1 MQRLTYY
8 LLRIFIFIFS
18 LVPFRVLYWL
28 SDGLRFLFY
37 YVIKYRYK
45 VIKSN
50 LELAFSEKSAE
61 EIQQLIWDTYG
72 NLCDVL
78 FEGIKGLSLDGK
90 ECTRRYKFLNPEVL
104 DDIYD
109 SKRSVFIV
117 ACHYGNWEWG
127 PQAIGLQ
134 IKHHTLGITAPIKNP
149 HVDHYIQNSR
159 VFEKVSTV
167 RMKETAKAFEDFKDR
182 LTAYVFI
189 MDQSPS
195 NTKRAQWVDFLGQ
208 KTACLH
214 GADYY
219 ARKTGYP
226 VVFFEQQRVR
236 RGFYEVTLHVLE
248 EQPKRCSEGKITE
261 LYMRKLEEIILRK
274 PADWLWSHRRW
285 KHSST
290 RS

>member
-8 LLRIFIFIFS
+8 ILRFFIFLFS
-18 LVPFRVLYWL
+18 IIPFRVLYWL

-37 YVIKYRYK
+37 YVVKYRYK
-45 VIKSN
+45 VIKGN
-50 LELAFSEKSAE
+50 LELAFPGKSET
-61 EIQQLIWDTYG
+61 EIQRLVWGAYG

-78 FEGIKGLSLDGK
+78 LEGIKGLSLSG
-90 ECTRRYKFLNPEVL
+90 EESIRRFKFINPEVL
-104 DDIYD
+104 NDIYD
-109 SKRSVFIV
+109 SNRSAFIV
-117 ACHYGNWEWG
+117 ACHYGNWEWA

-149 HVDHYIQNSR
+149 YVNHYIQNSR

-167 RMKETAKAFEDFKDR
+167 LMKETAKAFEDFKDR

-195 NTKRAQWVDFLGQ
+195 NTKRAHWIDFLNI

-219 ARKTGYP
+219 ARKTNYP
-226 VVFFEQQRVR
+226 VVFFEQQRVK
-236 RGFYEVTLHVLE
+236 RGFYELKMHLLTDNPAELKE
-248 EQPKRCSEGKITE
+248 TEITK
-261 LYMRKLEEIILRK
+261 LYMNKLEEIILRK
-274 PADWLWSHRRW
+274 PEDWLWSHRRW
-285 KHSST
+285 KH
-290 RS
+290 RYEG